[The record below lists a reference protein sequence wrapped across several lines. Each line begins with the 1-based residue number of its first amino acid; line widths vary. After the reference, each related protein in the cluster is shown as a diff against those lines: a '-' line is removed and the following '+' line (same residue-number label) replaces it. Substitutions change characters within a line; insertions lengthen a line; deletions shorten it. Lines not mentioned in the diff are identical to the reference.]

1 MVWLQLKH
9 FNLGKSAE
17 QYAEADLLTV
27 MLFADVRF
35 EVEQKGLWFGK
46 KTCQLAQAA

>member
-1 MVWLQLKH
+1 M
-9 FNLGKSAE
+9 GIRIE

-35 EVEQKGLWFGK
+35 DVDYKGLWFGK
-46 KTCQLAQAA
+46 KACQLAQAA